1 MKKIFFILFI
11 FISTITAA
19 QSKDYLLSTDGIG
32 ALKLGMPLSDLE
44 KILQKK
50 ITLKVIDVDP
60 IALTE
65 KIKAKYKNIDVEIN
79 LIKRQDGIVVDG
91 ITSNSNLCKTT
102 SGIGVGSDQLEIIN
116 AYDDYNVDLLPVY
129 EGTDNPVKSKTKKN
143 ILVKQGAEGYAI
155 LFHLINNKV
164 VSFEIFPDF
173 DDEE

>member
-11 FISTITAA
+11 FISTITIA

-50 ITLKVIDVDP
+50 ITLKVIDVDQVV
-60 IALTE
+60 LTE
-65 KIKAKYKNIDVEIN
+65 KIQTKYKNIDVEIN
-79 LIKRQDGIVVDG
+79 LIKRQDYIAVDG
-91 ITSNSNLCKTT
+91 ISSSSSLCKTI
-102 SGIGVGSDQLEIIN
+102 SGIGIGSTKLQIVN
-116 AYDDYNVDLLPVY
+116 AYEDYNIDILPVFEGDDYSI
-129 EGTDNPVKSKTKKN
+129 KSKTKKT
-143 ILVKQGAEGYAI
+143 IIVKEGTEGYAI
-155 LFHLINNKV
+155 LFNLVNDKV